1 MSDPGQFGGGN
12 LPGRKTDGKKPLSK
26 QNFHGGKRPAQP
38 GNDIVV
44 TATVELLGV
53 GLLTLLAGVNR
64 QLGSIVVIIMV
75 GFLLGWLLINSQRL
89 KGWLEKA

>member
-1 MSDPGQFGGGN
+1 MSGPFGGGN
-12 LPGRKTDGKKPLSK
+12 IPGPKQPSGNKPLNK
-26 QNFHGGKRPAQP
+26 QNFHGGKQPAQA

-53 GLLTLLAGVNR
+53 GLLTLLAGANR

-75 GFLLGWLLINSQRL
+75 GFLLGWLLINTSQL
-89 KGWLEKA
+89 QKWIGKA